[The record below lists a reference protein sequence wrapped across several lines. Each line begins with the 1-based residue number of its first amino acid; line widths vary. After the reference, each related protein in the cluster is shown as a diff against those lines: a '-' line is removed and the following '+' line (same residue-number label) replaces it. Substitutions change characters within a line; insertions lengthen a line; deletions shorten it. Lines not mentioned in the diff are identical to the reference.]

1 MVSYSYASKLLLRTA
16 NHMFLQGTKCANLAP
31 VIYLL
36 DHGVGLRHTEYALH
50 ELMYLMME
58 STGQFLNSGM
68 GWDLGTE
75 WIRHLQLPTAQYDLM
90 KF

>member
-1 MVSYSYASKLLLRTA
+1 MVSYSYASKLLLSTA
-16 NHMFLQGTKCANLAP
+16 DHMFWQGTKGANLAP

-36 DHGVGLRHTEYALH
+36 DHGVGLRHTEYSLH
-50 ELMYLMME
+50 ELMYLMG

-75 WIRHLQLPTAQYDLM
+75 WIRHLELPTAQYDLM